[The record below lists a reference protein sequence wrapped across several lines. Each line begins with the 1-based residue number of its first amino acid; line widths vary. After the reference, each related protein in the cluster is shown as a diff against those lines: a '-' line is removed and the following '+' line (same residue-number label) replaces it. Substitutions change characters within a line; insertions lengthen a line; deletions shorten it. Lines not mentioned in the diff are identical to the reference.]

1 MKENDIR
8 PVVLMAEDKE
18 LQAEDIRRILVH
30 QASFE
35 TVPCPACQSNKFEFS
50 FAKRGFEFVT
60 CSNCQTLFI
69 NPRPTAEMLAS
80 HYRNSLMGEYWDKHV
95 YPASEE
101 SRRKSIFAPRAT
113 RVIDLCRQYGVKPG
127 KLLDV
132 GAGFGTFC
140 QEVER
145 LNFFKEVVALEPSPH
160 LSESC
165 RQRGL
170 QVMEKLVEEVGL
182 ADGFDVITN
191 FELIEHLFSPKE
203 FLLKCGELL
212 VEGGLL
218 ILTTPNIKGFDL
230 MILRELSDNILGPTH
245 INYFHDGSLRILLQ
259 KCGLE
264 IVETLT
270 PGKLDADI
278 VKNKIESGEL
288 NLDSQ
293 PFLKEIF
300 VERWDT
306 LAEPFQKFLADNGLS
321 SHLWVVAR
329 KAVRQ
334 F

>member
-8 PVVLMAEDKE
+8 PALLMVESNQ
-18 LQAEDIRRILVH
+18 LQAEDIKRILVH
-30 QASFE
+30 RQSFV
-35 TVPCPACQSNKFEFS
+35 TVPCPACESDSFDFS
-50 FAKRGFEFVT
+50 FEKRGFDFVT
-60 CSNCQTLFI
+60 CGNCQTLYI
-69 NPRPTAEMLAS
+69 NPRPTAEMLAH
-80 HYRNSLMGEYWDKHV
+80 HYQNSLMAEYWDKHI
-95 YPASEE
+95 YPTSEE
-101 SRRKSIFAPRAT
+101 ARRTNMFAPRAA
-113 RVIDLCRQYGVKPG
+113 RVIDLCKQHGVKPG

-140 QEVER
+140 QEIER
-145 LNFFKEVVALEPSPH
+145 LKFFKETIALEPSHH
-160 LSESC
+160 LAESC

-170 QVMEKLVEEVGL
+170 QVIEKPVEDVGIPG
-182 ADGFDVITN
+182 GFDVITN

-203 FLLKCGELL
+203 FLMQCSELL

-230 MILRELSDNILGPTH
+230 MVLRELSDNILGPTH
-245 INYFHDGSLRILLQ
+245 INYFHDGSLRILLK
-259 KCGLE
+259 KCGLDV
-264 IVETLT
+264 VETLT

-278 VKNKIESGEL
+278 VKTRLDSRQL

-306 LAEPFQKFLADNGLS
+306 LGAPFQKFLADNGLS

-329 KAVRQ
+329 KSS
-334 F
+334 